1 MESQRNLL
9 LIGLLFV
16 SFLIYQQWGKD
27 HSPKPVDTEQT
38 TTQTQSDDQAKL
50 PQAPGEANVTP
61 ADDARTHGQLITV
74 QSDVLKLTIDT
85 RGGDIVEADLLKY
98 AKTEKNKDPV
108 QLLNINGSHK
118 YTARSGLI
126 GDNGLN
132 KGQRPVYSVDKKAF
146 KLTDGQKQV
155 TVPLTYT
162 GQNGVVYHKLITLD
176 KGSYDVKV
184 DYKVTN
190 NEKNT
195 IAVQQFAELKQ
206 TTKKAK
212 GGFFGHPNYRGGAYS
227 SDDTRYEKYTF
238 DDIKDKPLNITTKGG
253 WVAML
258 QHYFAAAWVPSQNQ
272 ESTLYSRYQ
281 DGFAHIGFISA
292 KKEIAPGQT
301 GQIKSS
307 IWIGPELQDKMAAV
321 APHLDL
327 TVDYGWLWFISQP
340 LFKFLKFLHSLV
352 GNWGVAI
359 ILITLIVKG
368 LMYPLTRAQYT
379 SMAKMR
385 ILQPKMKELRERYAD
400 DRQKQSQAMMELY
413 KKEKVNPLGGCFPI
427 ALQMPI
433 FIALYWAFLGSVELR
448 HAPFFLWIN
457 DLSAQDPYYILPIL
471 MGISMFMIQKMSP
484 TAVADP
490 MQQKIMQFMPVAFTV
505 FFLFFPAGLVLYW
518 LVSNCVTL
526 IQQTLIYRELEKKG
540 LHSRD
545 KKDKKK

>member
-9 LIGLLFV
+9 IIGLLFV
-16 SFLIYQQWGKD
+16 SFLIYQQWNMDKN
-27 HSPKPVDTEQT
+27 PKPAVTEQT
-38 TTQTQSDDQAKL
+38 VTTQAGSNDL
-50 PQAPGEANVTP
+50 PQGQTNTNAVAATGNAT
-61 ADDARTHGQLITV
+61 DAAKGQLITLK
-74 QSDVLKLTIDT
+74 SDVLALTINT
-85 RGGDIVEADLLKY
+85 QGGDIVRADLLEY
-98 AKTEKNKDPV
+98 PKTERGEEPFE
-108 QLLNINGSHK
+108 LLDINGEHQYS
-118 YTARSGLI
+118 ARSGLI
-126 GDNGLN
+126 GDNGIDKN
-132 KGQRPVYSVDKKAF
+132 GRPVYHVSAKEFQLAS
-146 KLTDGQKQV
+146 GQDQV
-155 TVPLTYT
+155 TVPMSYT
-162 GQNGVVYHKLITLD
+162 DANGVVYTKLITLK

-184 DYKVTN
+184 DYRIDNKSQQPVS
-190 NEKNT
+190 
-195 IAVQQFAELKQ
+195 VQMFGELKQ
-206 TTKKAK
+206 NTKKE
-212 GGFFGHPNYRGGAYS
+212 GGHLGRPSYRGGAYS
-227 SDDTRYEKYTF
+227 SDNTRYEKYSF
-238 DDIKDKPLNITTKGG
+238 GDIKDDNLNETTKTG

-258 QHYFAAAWVPSQNQ
+258 EHYFAAAWIPPQNS
-272 ESTLYSRYQ
+272 ENTLYSNYSN
-281 DGFAHIGFISA
+281 GFAHIGFISSPQTV
-292 KKEIAPGQT
+292 APGQT
-301 GQIKSS
+301 SEIHSS
-307 IWIGPELQDKMAAV
+307 AWIGPELQDKMAAV

-368 LMYPLTRAQYT
+368 IMYPLTRAQYT

-385 ILQPKMKELRERYAD
+385 ILQPKMKEIRERYSD

-448 HAPFFLWIN
+448 HAPFFLWIH
-457 DLSAQDPYYILPIL
+457 DLSAQDPYYILPVL
-471 MGISMFMIQKMSP
+471 MGISMYMIQRMSP

-505 FFLFFPAGLVLYW
+505 FFLFFPSGLVLYW